1 MKKVCAKGMLTRSHC
16 TTIPEFCTGR
26 SQEVS
31 SLNLTQPHPKK
42 DAFACIK
49 IHMMFVTICPMT
61 MDDISERH
69 FIETGHAVHPI
80 LEIDNSMPILM
91 P

>member
-1 MKKVCAKGMLTRSHC
+1 
-16 TTIPEFCTGR
+16 
-26 SQEVS
+26 
-31 SLNLTQPHPKK
+31 
-42 DAFACIK
+42 
-49 IHMMFVTICPMT
+49 MMFVTICPMT